1 MKSPE
6 YFINS
11 AIWMVVAILLVWGV
25 SVETLSRFDALLI
38 AAVVAWP
45 FAAFYCF
52 RFEGVVGL
60 LMKLYAAAPVVV
72 GPVVYF
78 FYFKS

>member
-6 YFINS
+6 YFINP
-11 AIWMVVAILLVWGV
+11 AIWAVVAILLAWGV
-25 SVETLSRFDALLI
+25 SAGTLSRLDAGLI

-52 RFEGVVGL
+52 RFEGLVGL
-60 LMKLYAAAPVVV
+60 LMKLYALAPFVIF
-72 GPVVYF
+72 PLWYF
-78 FYFKS
+78 ELL

>member
-6 YFINS
+6 YFINT
-11 AIWMVVAILLVWGV
+11 AIWGIVTILLAWGV
-25 SVETLSRFDALLI
+25 SVGTSSRFDATLI

-60 LMKLYAAAPVVV
+60 LMKLYALAPFVV
-72 GPVVYF
+72 GPMIYL
-78 FYFKS
+78 FYFDS